1 MGFEY
6 FQDGIWKIDLALF
19 RYYGLGQAFQVALKQ
34 RPKTE
39 PGEGVSFTYGETP
52 LAAMDRI
59 LTLCEATSEDTFLE
73 LGCGTGR
80 FCMVAARRRGLQ
92 ATGIEQIPS
101 FVDNAQRI
109 ARRLSLT
116 DCRFVHDDLFAQ
128 SWSDHSLLYIT
139 PTTFTDAGLAR
150 FYAKCHEL
158 RPGARIASLT
168 HPAKGPGLVPMAM
181 DVLDFSWGA
190 ATVFVYRKETSAH

>member
-1 MGFEY
+1 M
-6 FQDGIWKIDLALF
+6 
-19 RYYGLGQAFQVALKQ
+19 GQAFQLALKQ
-34 RPKTE
+34 RPKTT

-59 LTLCEATSEDTFLE
+59 LELCEASAKDTFLE

-80 FCMVAARRRGLQ
+80 FCMVAARRHGLQ
-92 ATGIEQIPS
+92 ATGIEQIPA
-101 FVDNAQRI
+101 FVDNAQRV
-109 ARRLSLT
+109 AARLSLT
-116 DCRFVHDDLFAQ
+116 SCRFVHGDLFAHT
-128 SWSDHSLLYIT
+128 WSEHSLLYIT

-150 FYAKCHEL
+150 FYEKCHEL

-168 HPAKGPGLVPMAM
+168 HPPKGPGLVQIAM

-190 ATVFVYRKETSAH
+190 ATVFVYRKET